1 MFITRLL
8 FLSFVAFAN
17 VLWAAEPYSCGPF
30 LLQPGPTQM
39 TIVIDHEEPVAATL
53 SYRLEGG
60 KEKKIRHTEAQRH
73 HIFTL
78 EGLQPDV
85 EYSYQIKSS
94 GGLKSAQ
101 HRFRTLPVAPEQY
114 RLVALGDVR
123 SLPHV
128 WEKVSQRVFSEE
140 KDALFIIGTGDYPAD
155 GSKYHEWIEQFFKP
169 ARSLLGHMPIWP
181 AIGNHERTRG
191 SGDPRELESHFFS
204 LFELPGNERWYRV
217 DYGYTTVLIIDSNSS
232 MEPGEEQYE
241 WLRQELRSP
250 RKRFTLV
257 AFHHA
262 PFTSGPHALLDSDG
276 TPHEWP
282 IDQGR
287 RFLVPLFEMYGVDLV
302 LNGHDHLY
310 ERSQKDGIYY
320 VVTGGGGAPLY
331 KINSVENPYQQ
342 VAQSV
347 NHYTTLDVE
356 STAITLSAI
365 DADGR
370 IIDWFKVPL
379 AAGAVERMRYAATQ
393 KLEEAL
399 YLGAVDI
406 ADKEADLTI
415 KNVLDFPVQVHIAD
429 LAKNPDDQVPFA
441 LEPGASRQIELALA
455 AHLPTEKKPAWRG
468 GVYADLQ
475 VSFVGDDH
483 GLPIEVDIERELVL
497 AEPGYDVVAMET
509 PKIDGILDEWGS
521 LTPMRI
527 DSESPH
533 ITNAEGYRGAEDFH
547 AQVFLGWSSQGLHMA
562 IEVLDDE
569 VLDDVQRSIWMT
581 DSIELF
587 VDGRA
592 EAERS
597 VGYGPWVSQNIFPVE
612 RAAEGSFV
620 GNGSWPVDAIEWKV
634 SSSAQGYVLEA
645 SIPFALIKDGGVAQA
660 GEQVRF
666 DLIINDQDSGDK
678 KESHHKLWSSASASS
693 NTSGYG
699 ILKLK

>member
-1 MFITRLL
+1 
-8 FLSFVAFAN
+8 
-17 VLWAAEPYSCGPF
+17 
-30 LLQPGPTQM
+30 
-39 TIVIDHEEPVAATL
+39 
-53 SYRLEGG
+53 
-60 KEKKIRHTEAQRH
+60 
-73 HIFTL
+73 
-78 EGLQPDV
+78 
-85 EYSYQIKSS
+85 
-94 GGLKSAQ
+94 
-101 HRFRTLPVAPEQY
+101 LPVAPEQY

-181 AIGNHERTRG
+181 AIGNHERTR
-191 SGDPRELESHFFS
+191 
-204 LFELPGNERWYRV
+204 V
-217 DYGYTTVLIIDSNSS
+217 
-232 MEPGEEQYE
+232 
-241 WLRQELRSP
+241 
-250 RKRFTLV
+250 
-257 AFHHA
+257 
-262 PFTSGPHALLDSDG
+262 LLDSDG

-287 RFLVPLFEMYGVDLV
+287 RFLVPLFEMYGVDIV

-331 KINSVENPYQQ
+331 KINSAENPYQQ

-379 AAGAVERMRYAATQ
+379 AA
-393 KLEEAL
+393 
-399 YLGAVDI
+399 
-406 ADKEADLTI
+406 
-415 KNVLDFPVQVHIAD
+415 
-429 LAKNPDDQVPFA
+429 
-441 LEPGASRQIELALA
+441 
-455 AHLPTEKKPAWRG
+455 HLPTEKKPAWRG

-483 GLPIEVDIERELVL
+483 GLPVEVDIGRELVL

-509 PKIDGILDEWGS
+509 PTIDGSLDEWGS
-521 LTPMRI
+521 LTPIRI

-533 ITNAEGYRGAEDFH
+533 ITNAEGYRGDEDFH

-562 IEVLDDE
+562 IEVLDD
-569 VLDDVQRSIWMT
+569 VQRSIWMT
-581 DSIELF
+581 DSVELF

-592 EAERS
+592 EAER
-597 VGYGPWVSQNIFPVE
+597 G
-612 RAAEGSFV
+612 FV
-620 GNGSWPVDAIEWKV
+620 GNGSWSVDAIEWKV
-634 SSSAQGYVLEA
+634 SSSA
-645 SIPFALIKDGGVAQA
+645 
-660 GEQVRF
+660 
-666 DLIINDQDSGDK
+666 
-678 KESHHKLWSSASASS
+678 
-693 NTSGYG
+693 
-699 ILKLK
+699 